1 MRLFR
6 CRQERT
12 GIRYPKYAR
21 WSVLGCVLSVLLFAS
36 SAFAA
41 DWLAPAADQ
50 TVTAP
55 WVKNVTA
62 KLNETPYRDVF
73 ANSMGEPPHSAIV
86 RYLNGAA
93 NAIEAGNK
101 PLAESYVNRTLAIF
115 DRGVRR
121 GYYFGPDV
129 EPIKKLIRTAAES
142 AMKGEK
148 VATAVEDEERWGGYT
163 QQKPLGLAN
172 EGDRMKDEHSA
183 VN

>member
-1 MRLFR
+1 
-6 CRQERT
+6 
-12 GIRYPKYAR
+12 
-21 WSVLGCVLSVLLFAS
+21 
-36 SAFAA
+36 
-41 DWLAPAADQ
+41 
-50 TVTAP
+50 
-55 WVKNVTA
+55 
-62 KLNETPYRDVF
+62 
-73 ANSMGEPPHSAIV
+73 MGEPPHSAIV

-93 NAIEAGNK
+93 DAIEAGNK

-148 VATAVEDEERWGGYT
+148 VAIAVEDEERWGGYT
-163 QQKPLGLAN
+163 QQKLLGLAN
-172 EGDRMKDEHSA
+172 EGDRMKSEHSA